1 MLRVWL
7 DAMYRYCLFPRLDI
21 ANIAP
26 LSLGLSLSKP
36 CQWNSLSMRL
46 FDHCTASNKKVGG
59 LQGQKQIETVGKV
72 ENEARILCALLS
84 LCYVRKQNIC
94 NP

>member
-1 MLRVWL
+1 
-7 DAMYRYCLFPRLDI
+7 
-21 ANIAP
+21 
-26 LSLGLSLSKP
+26 
-36 CQWNSLSMRL
+36 MRL